1 MTNNDKQSS
10 TKHYNHNQRLSNTNL
25 TNTGS
30 EFMCSEKTSSS
41 YFNSVQY
48 EYDSRMKK
56 SWTITK
62 GQSEALNQRRTD
74 NTMDKN
80 KQTQK
85 DKQRAAK
92 YAIEN

>member
-1 MTNNDKQSS
+1 
-10 TKHYNHNQRLSNTNL
+10 
-25 TNTGS
+25 
-30 EFMCSEKTSSS
+30 
-41 YFNSVQY
+41 
-48 EYDSRMKK
+48 MKK
-56 SWTITK
+56 SWTITR